1 MFMNAQATLK
11 SSLQQDTWAYQALG
25 DQNFRLQR
33 GFLAWW
39 NRLTAPPDAPAGASF
54 ALRDRVQRG
63 HIASTLMLFLL
74 IVLGIASTISLFSAN
89 RTILAVIITMLLT
102 IVFSIPLNRHGLV
115 EVVGIF
121 MALGLTGGMYTSM
134 LTAPGGMS
142 PAEKDIL
149 YLLFFSDMF
158 VAAILPVNLVFL
170 VAGLNIAFSAY
181 ALTFA
186 PHTPALTMLLANGG
200 YATILIRLV
209 QIHVIVCGVMWI
221 VIHQLKGAYRRANRA
236 EEVARLQHDLA
247 AMAHQQL
254 YQARA
259 LEHSIALMAR
269 TLTSLA
275 NGEESA
281 RIPLTRE
288 NTLYQISGQINNL
301 IGRYYHIRQIEN
313 DHQVLS
319 HGLVEARHAFQVAVR
334 EALLEQRP
342 VMVKLPASASPFA
355 FLQAINGLSLAQKA
369 PTGSLHE
376 RLRAQL
382 TPVTGPFSQAR

>member
-1 MFMNAQATLK
+1 MNAQATLK
-11 SSLQQDTWAYQALG
+11 SPPEKDNWAYQVLG
-25 DQNFRLQR
+25 EQNFRLQR

-63 HIASTLMLFLL
+63 HIASTLLLFLL
-74 IVLGIASTISLFSAN
+74 IVLCIASTISLFSAN
-89 RTILAVIITMLLT
+89 HTILAVIITMCIA

-115 EVVGIF
+115 EVVGII
-121 MALGLTGGMYTSM
+121 MAIGLTGGMYTSM

-149 YLLFFSDMF
+149 YLLCFSDMV
-158 VAAILPVNLVFL
+158 VAAILPVNFVFL
-170 VAGLNIAFSAY
+170 VAGFNIAFSVY

-186 PHTPALTMLLANGG
+186 PHTPALTTILVHGG
-200 YATILIRLV
+200 YATILIRLI
-209 QIHVIVCGVMWI
+209 QIHMIVSGVMWI
-221 VIHQLKGAYRRANRA
+221 VIHNLKAAYRRANRA

-247 AMAHQQL
+247 TMAHQQL

-259 LEHSIALMAR
+259 LEHSIALMTR

-288 NTLYQISGQINNL
+288 NMLYQVSGQINNL
-301 IGRYYHIRQIEN
+301 IGRYYRIRRVEH
-313 DHQVLS
+313 DYQVLS
-319 HGLVEARHAFQVAVR
+319 YGLVETKHAFQMALR
-334 EALLEQRP
+334 EAVQEQRP
-342 VMVKLPASASPFA
+342 IMIQLPASAAPFA
-355 FLQAINGLSLAQKA
+355 FIQALNGLSLVQKA
-369 PTGSLHE
+369 PGGSLHE
-376 RLRAQL
+376 RLRPQL